1 MTSCG
6 INSNKTD
13 VQMSKCLTLSWRK
26 KF

>member
-13 VQMSKCLTLSWRK
+13 VQLSKCLTLSWRK
-26 KF
+26 KL